1 MTDSE
6 ILNLFIPFVDF
17 LGQVLGENTEVVLHD
32 VSCPEHS
39 VVAIRHGFHSGRTVG
54 SSLTDF
60 AFRVKNNKEYEN
72 HDYLINYRAKAKGND
87 FIASTYYIKNEGR
100 LIGMLCLN
108 TNTTASR
115 DFIQSAARFFE
126 TLPMGGC
133 SFLADNTPDGHG
145 YSEENLDIPIVSLA
159 ESIIAKTI
167 ADSNI
172 SPERMTRAEKMQ
184 IVWELADQGIP
195 RMKGAVSEIAKQLK
209 LSESTVYRYISQKSD
224 ND

>member
-72 HDYLINYRAKAKGND
+72 HDYLINYRAKAKC
-87 FIASTYYIKNEGR
+87 R
-100 LIGMLCLN
+100 CVM
-108 TNTTASR
+108 
-115 DFIQSAARFFE
+115 
-126 TLPMGGC
+126 
-133 SFLADNTPDGHG
+133 
-145 YSEENLDIPIVSLA
+145 
-159 ESIIAKTI
+159 
-167 ADSNI
+167 
-172 SPERMTRAEKMQ
+172 
-184 IVWELADQGIP
+184 
-195 RMKGAVSEIAKQLK
+195 KQLK
-209 LSESTVYRYISQKSD
+209 MEQVSFSCLFHY
-224 ND
+224 